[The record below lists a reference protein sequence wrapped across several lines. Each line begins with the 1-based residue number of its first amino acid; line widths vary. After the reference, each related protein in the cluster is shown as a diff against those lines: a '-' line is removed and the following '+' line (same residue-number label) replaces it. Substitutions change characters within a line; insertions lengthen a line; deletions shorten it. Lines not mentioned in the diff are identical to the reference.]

1 MRASAGPETEEA
13 PEAPIP
19 FRQGFSLPGILL
31 LSTDRPNPSPLA
43 PIGEG
48 FAACEIIPM
57 PLPAK
62 RPETAATVL
71 RPDFEGNARRR
82 YLKGYSLLIASL
94 QGCRL
99 TPDQHDAA
107 ERASYTSQRLLN
119 AALARQ
125 GAGETAWVP

>member
-1 MRASAGPETEEA
+1 MIAST
-13 PEAPIP
+13 
-19 FRQGFSLPGILL
+19 
-31 LSTDRPNPSPLA
+31 
-43 PIGEG
+43 
-48 FAACEIIPM
+48 
-57 PLPAK
+57 K

-94 QGCRL
+94 TGHRL
-99 TPDQHDAA
+99 TPEQRDAA

-125 GAGETAWVP
+125 GADDMAALVP